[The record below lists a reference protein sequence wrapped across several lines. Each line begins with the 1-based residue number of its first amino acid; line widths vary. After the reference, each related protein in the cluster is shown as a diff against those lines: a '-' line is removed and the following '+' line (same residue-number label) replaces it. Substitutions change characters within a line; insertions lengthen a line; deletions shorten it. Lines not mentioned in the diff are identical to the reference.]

1 MTEKKSTKKSSRFGA
16 LRSKSKAEEPEMV
29 TIREEKKS
37 LVRVV
42 KAKPKAIKHMSE
54 VLETKSVSAEEMR
67 ITESVVE
74 RVVSSPEKPK
84 APKVIGSA
92 PAKKQVRAFVCVECG
107 AGMPEDSPACP
118 RCHTRYLRDLS
129 PEAVAELERAVA
141 ASSNAKRYADDGSDE
156 FEFDDLPI
164 IHFDAKDGLISY
176 LEHDNGKSDFVLECS
191 HCGTLI
197 QLDIDRCPL
206 CGTALEVS
214 DVGVLNL
221 IKDSDYGVEDPSSE
235 MECPSCGE
243 HVVLEGG
250 KCPKCESVIVDDSPE
265 SPAKKVIPLIKTE
278 NVVFVHIDLE
288 TGDLNYLQRHLNRVA
303 VEHTSIQLDGIGN
316 GGFEE
321 DWHSLSR
328 I

>member
-1 MTEKKSTKKSSRFGA
+1 MTEKKPARKSSVLGA
-16 LRSKSKAEEPEMV
+16 FRSKSKAEEPEMV

-74 RVVSSPEKPK
+74 RVVAAPEKPK
-84 APKVIGSA
+84 APRIIGSTPSQK
-92 PAKKQVRAFVCVECG
+92 PAKAFVCVECG
-107 AGMPEDSPACP
+107 ARMPEDSPACP
-118 RCHTRYLRDLS
+118 RCHTRYLRDLT

-141 ASSNAKRYADDGSDE
+141 AATNANRYADDGSDE
-156 FEFDDLPI
+156 FEVDEFPI
-164 IHFDAKDGLISY
+164 IHFDAKDGLINY
-176 LEHDNGKSDFVLECS
+176 LEHDEGKSDFVLECS

-214 DVGVLNL
+214 DVGVVNL
-221 IKDSDYGVEDPSSE
+221 IRDSDFGGEETSSE
-235 MECPSCGE
+235 LECPHCGE
-243 HVVLEGG
+243 HVILEGG
-250 KCPKCESVIVDDSPE
+250 RCPKCESVVADDTPGSPTR
-265 SPAKKVIPLIKTE
+265 KVIPLIKTE

-303 VEHTSIQLDGIGN
+303 IEHTSIQLDGIGN
-316 GGFEE
+316 SGFDE
-321 DWHSLSR
+321 DWQGLSR